1 MKNSPKKWP
10 KKPLPETFVK
20 RTHAPLAPIRI
31 TKLNERGYG
40 VGLTEHNREIQ
51 VLNALP
57 DELVEVRVFKRKDDV
72 LYATAEQILEKSDHR
87 TDAHEDHFLSC
98 SPWQIMTLD
107 YENQIKKELI
117 TGFFKTVAETEL
129 PDFEIQ
135 QNYSENS
142 ENSWHYRNK
151 VEYSFFQKED
161 TLELAFFKREGSYGK
176 YPHSGCDLV
185 NEQIN
190 RAAKQIL
197 EVINDLKLSGKQLK
211 SLVLRYSSHENK
223 VIAQLLVR
231 DRNLKVGANI
241 FEEILGENLKGLRI
255 VSPIAEESK
264 KEPRDE
270 EPEELEQKDLRTI
283 LEIGKME
290 LVEKIQDKLFSC
302 NIENFFQVNLPVF
315 ELAAK
320 DINQEIAKINQALG
334 EKPKVL
340 DLYAGVGVLGLLISE
355 SSESVLG
362 VENLV
367 GSSQKA
373 LLNAKNNQITNFD
386 FIEGNA
392 EEMTAKLAETQVLM
406 VDPPRS
412 GLNSKLMLGIAQHT
426 PEYIVYLSCNPK
438 TQAEDFDGT
447 KHLYDIQFFSSY
459 NFYPHTPH
467 IETLMV
473 LRRKS

>member
-1 MKNSPKKWP
+1 MKNSPKRWS
-10 KKPLPETFVK
+10 KKPLPKIFVK
-20 RTHAPLAPIRI
+20 RTHAPLAPVRI

-72 LYATAEQILEKSDHR
+72 LYATAEQILEKSEHR
-87 TDAHEDHFLSC
+87 VEAREDHFLSC

-107 YENQIKKELI
+107 YENQVKKELI
-117 TGFFKTVAETEL
+117 TGFFKAIAETEL

-135 QNYSENS
+135 QNYSDDS
-142 ENSWHYRNK
+142 QNSWHYRNK

-185 NEQIN
+185 NQQIN
-190 RAAKQIL
+190 HVAKQIL
-197 EVINDLKLSGKQLK
+197 AVINDLKLSGKQLK
-211 SLVLRYSSHENK
+211 SLTLRYSSHENK

-231 DRNLKVGANI
+231 DRNLKVEANI
-241 FEEILGENLKGLRI
+241 FEEILSQNLKGLRI
-255 VSPIAEESK
+255 VSPITEESK
-264 KEPRDE
+264 KDPRDE
-270 EPEELEQKDLRTI
+270 ETQELEQKDLRTI
-283 LEIGKME
+283 LEVGEME
-290 LVEKIQDKLFSC
+290 LVEKIQGKIFSC

-320 DINQEIAKINQALG
+320 DIGTEIAKINQELG

-340 DLYAGVGVLGLLISE
+340 DLYAGVGVLGLLVSE
-355 SSESVLG
+355 FSESVLG
-362 VENLV
+362 VETV
-367 GSSQKA
+367 IGSSQKA
-373 LLNAKNNQITNFD
+373 FLNAKNNNITNFD
-386 FIEGNA
+386 FIQANA
-392 EEMTAKLAETQVLM
+392 EEMTAKLAQTQVLM

-412 GLNSKLMLGIAQHT
+412 GLNPKVLLGIAQHT

-438 TQAEDFDGT
+438 TQAEDFDAI

-473 LRRKS
+473 LRRKG